1 MMSMEKI
8 ISAARTLFIIIV
20 IVLISQAVCLLVGRR
35 LRTSEPEII
44 RDTTTLTLVVHDTI
58 EVVKW
63 KERVR
68 VDTLLLAVV
77 KDSLITDTD
86 TTVSNKE
93 NVADSALVA
102 VPISQVTC
110 EGENYTAV
118 IEGFRPRLVS
128 IDIFQQTQYI
138 ETTKT
143 IPPKKWSFGLTLG
156 ASAGVFYTPKGIQP
170 GAGLGASL
178 GVTYHF

>member
-1 MMSMEKI
+1 MEG
-8 ISAARTLFIIIV
+8 ARP
-20 IVLISQAVCLLVGRR
+20 CGY
-35 LRTSEPEII
+35 TSSCICQG
-44 RDTTTLTLVVHDTI
+44 
-58 EVVKW
+58 
-63 KERVR
+63 
-68 VDTLLLAVV
+68 
-77 KDSLITDTD
+77 
-86 TTVSNKE
+86 
-93 NVADSALVA
+93 VADSALVA

-128 IDIFQQTQYI
+128 IDIIQQTQYI

-170 GAGLGASL
+170 GAGLGASV

>member
-1 MMSMEKI
+1 MMSMKKI

-20 IVLISQAVCLLVGRR
+20 VVLISQAVCLLVGRR

-68 VDTLLLAVV
+68 VDTLLLSVV
-77 KDSLITDTD
+77 KDSLTTDTD

-128 IDIFQQTQYI
+128 IDIIQQTQYI

-170 GAGLGASL
+170 GAGLGATL

>member
-20 IVLISQAVCLLVGRR
+20 VVLISRVAFSLVERR
-35 LRTSEPEII
+35 LRNVEPEII
-44 RDTTTLTLVVHDTI
+44 HDTTTLTLVVHDTI

-77 KDSLITDTD
+77 KDSLTTDTD
-86 TTVSNKE
+86 TTISNKE

-128 IDIFQQTQYI
+128 IDIIQQTQYI

-143 IPPKKWSFGLTLG
+143 ISPKKWSFGLTLG

-170 GAGLGASL
+170 GAGLGATL

>member
-20 IVLISQAVCLLVGRR
+20 VVLISQAAFSLVERR
-35 LRTSEPEII
+35 LRNVEPEII
-44 RDTTTLTLVVHDTI
+44 RDTTTMTIVVHDTI

-77 KDSLITDTD
+77 KDSLTTDAD

-102 VPISQVTC
+102 VPISQVTY

-128 IDIFQQTQYI
+128 IDIIQQTQYI

-170 GAGLGASL
+170 GAGLGATL
-178 GVTYHF
+178 GLTYHF

>member
-1 MMSMEKI
+1 MMNMEKI

-20 IVLISQAVCLLVGRR
+20 VLISQAVCLLVGRR

-77 KDSLITDTD
+77 KDSLTTDTD
-86 TTVSNKE
+86 TTISNKE

-128 IDIFQQTQYI
+128 IDIIQQTQYI

-143 IPPKKWSFGLTLG
+143 IPPRKWSFGLTLG

-170 GAGLGASL
+170 GAGLGATL

>member
-20 IVLISQAVCLLVGRR
+20 VLLISQAVCLFVGRQS
-35 LRTSEPEII
+35 RTSDPEII

-77 KDSLITDTD
+77 KDSLTTDTD

-118 IEGFRPRLVS
+118 IEGFHPRLVS
-128 IDIFQQTQYI
+128 IDIIQQTQYI

-170 GAGLGASL
+170 GAGLGATL

>member
-1 MMSMEKI
+1 MMSMKKI

-20 IVLISQAVCLLVGRR
+20 VVLISQAVCLLVGRR
-35 LRTSEPEII
+35 LGTSEPEII

-58 EVVKW
+58 EIVKW

-77 KDSLITDTD
+77 KDSLTTDAD

-93 NVADSALVA
+93 NVADSTLVA

-128 IDIFQQTQYI
+128 IDIIQQTQYI

-170 GAGLGASL
+170 GAGLGASV

>member
-20 IVLISQAVCLLVGRR
+20 VVLISQAAFSLVERR
-35 LRTSEPEII
+35 LRNVEPEII
-44 RDTTTLTLVVHDTI
+44 RDTTTMTIVVHDTI

-77 KDSLITDTD
+77 KDSLTTDAD

-102 VPISQVTC
+102 VPISQVTY

-128 IDIFQQTQYI
+128 IDIIQQTQYI

-156 ASAGVFYTPKGIQP
+156 ASAGLFYTPKGIQP
-170 GAGLGASL
+170 GAGLGATL

>member
-1 MMSMEKI
+1 MMSMKKI

-20 IVLISQAVCLLVGRR
+20 VVLISQAVCLLVGRR

-77 KDSLITDTD
+77 KDSLTTDAD

-128 IDIFQQTQYI
+128 IDIIQQTKYI
-138 ETTKT
+138 EATKT

-170 GAGLGASL
+170 GAGLGATL
-178 GVTYHF
+178 GATYHF

>member
-20 IVLISQAVCLLVGRR
+20 VVLISRAAFSLVERR
-35 LRTSEPEII
+35 SRNVEPELIH
-44 RDTTTLTLVVHDTI
+44 DTTTLTIVVHDTI

-128 IDIFQQTQYI
+128 IDIMQQTQYI

-170 GAGLGASL
+170 GAGLGATI

>member
-1 MMSMEKI
+1 MNMEKI

-20 IVLISQAVCLLVGRR
+20 VLISQAVCLLVGRR

-77 KDSLITDTD
+77 KDSLTTDTD
-86 TTVSNKE
+86 TTISNKE

-110 EGENYTAV
+110 EGENYTGV

-128 IDIFQQTQYI
+128 IDIIQQTQYI

-143 IPPKKWSFGLTLG
+143 IPPRKWSFGLTLG

-170 GAGLGASL
+170 GAGLGATL

>member
-20 IVLISQAVCLLVGRR
+20 VVLISRAAFSLVERR
-35 LRTSEPEII
+35 SRNVEPELIH
-44 RDTTTLTLVVHDTI
+44 DTTTLTIVVHDTI

-143 IPPKKWSFGLTLG
+143 IPPKKWSVGLTLG

-170 GAGLGASL
+170 GAGLGATI

>member
-1 MMSMEKI
+1 MMSMKKI

-20 IVLISQAVCLLVGRR
+20 VVLISRAVCLLVGRR
-35 LRTSEPEII
+35 LRNVEPEII
-44 RDTTTLTLVVHDTI
+44 HDTTTLTLVVHDTI

-77 KDSLITDTD
+77 KDSLTTDAD

-93 NVADSALVA
+93 NVADSTLVA

-128 IDIFQQTQYI
+128 IDIMQQTQYI

-170 GAGLGASL
+170 GAGLGASV

>member
-20 IVLISQAVCLLVGRR
+20 VLISQAVCLLVGRR

-128 IDIFQQTQYI
+128 IDIIQQTQYI

-170 GAGLGASL
+170 GAGLGASV

>member
-20 IVLISQAVCLLVGRR
+20 VVLISQAACLLVGRR
-35 LRTSEPEII
+35 LRTSDPEII

-77 KDSLITDTD
+77 KDSLTTDTD
-86 TTVSNKE
+86 TTIYNKE

-128 IDIFQQTQYI
+128 IDIIQQTQYI

-170 GAGLGASL
+170 GAGLGATL

>member
-1 MMSMEKI
+1 MSMEKI

-20 IVLISQAVCLLVGRR
+20 VVLISQAACLLVGRR
-35 LRTSEPEII
+35 LRTSDPEII

-77 KDSLITDTD
+77 KDSLTTDTD
-86 TTVSNKE
+86 TTISNKE

-128 IDIFQQTQYI
+128 IDIIQQTQYI

-143 IPPKKWSFGLTLG
+143 IPPKKGSFGLTLG

-170 GAGLGASL
+170 GAGLGATL

>member
-1 MMSMEKI
+1 MVSMEKI

-20 IVLISQAVCLLVGRR
+20 VVLISQAVCLLVGRR
-35 LRTSEPEII
+35 LRTSDPQII

-77 KDSLITDTD
+77 KDSLTTDTD

-128 IDIFQQTQYI
+128 IDIIQQTKYI

-170 GAGLGASL
+170 GAGLGATL

>member
-20 IVLISQAVCLLVGRR
+20 VVLISRVAFSLVERR
-35 LRTSEPEII
+35 LRNVEPEII
-44 RDTTTLTLVVHDTI
+44 HDTTTLTLVVHDTI

-77 KDSLITDTD
+77 KDSLTTDTD
-86 TTVSNKE
+86 TTISNKE

-128 IDIFQQTQYI
+128 IDIIQQTQYI

-170 GAGLGASL
+170 GAGLGASV

>member
-1 MMSMEKI
+1 MEKI

-20 IVLISQAVCLLVGRR
+20 VVLISQAVCLLVGRR
-35 LRTSEPEII
+35 LKTSEPEII

-63 KERVR
+63 RERVR

-77 KDSLITDTD
+77 KDSLTTDTD

-128 IDIFQQTQYI
+128 IDIIQQTQYI

-170 GAGLGASL
+170 GAGLGASV

>member
-1 MMSMEKI
+1 MMSMKKI

-20 IVLISQAVCLLVGRR
+20 VVLISQAVCLLVGRR
-35 LRTSEPEII
+35 SRTSDPEII

-77 KDSLITDTD
+77 KDSLTTDTD

-93 NVADSALVA
+93 NVADFALVA

-110 EGENYTAV
+110 EGDNYTAV

-128 IDIFQQTQYI
+128 IDIIQQTQYI

-170 GAGLGASL
+170 GAGLGATL
-178 GVTYHF
+178 GLTYHF

>member
-20 IVLISQAVCLLVGRR
+20 VVLISRAAFSLVERR
-35 LRTSEPEII
+35 SRNVEPEII
-44 RDTTTLTLVVHDTI
+44 HDTTTLTIVVHDTI

-77 KDSLITDTD
+77 KESFTTDTD
-86 TTVSNKE
+86 TTISNKE

-102 VPISQVTC
+102 IPISQVTC

-170 GAGLGASL
+170 GAGLGATI

>member
-20 IVLISQAVCLLVGRR
+20 VVLISQAARLLVGRR
-35 LRTSEPEII
+35 LRTSDPEII

-68 VDTLLLAVV
+68 VDTLLLVVV
-77 KDSLITDTD
+77 KDSLTTDTD
-86 TTVSNKE
+86 TTISNKE

-128 IDIFQQTQYI
+128 IDIIQQTQYI

-170 GAGLGASL
+170 GAGLGATL

>member
-1 MMSMEKI
+1 MNMEKI

-20 IVLISQAVCLLVGRR
+20 VLISQAVCLLVGRR

-77 KDSLITDTD
+77 KDSLTTDTD
-86 TTVSNKE
+86 TTISNKE

-128 IDIFQQTQYI
+128 IDIIQQTQYI

-143 IPPKKWSFGLTLG
+143 IPPRKWSFGLTLG

-170 GAGLGASL
+170 GAGLGATL

>member
-20 IVLISQAVCLLVGRR
+20 VVLISQAVCLLVGRR

-77 KDSLITDTD
+77 KDPLTTDTD

-128 IDIFQQTQYI
+128 IDIIQQTQYI

-170 GAGLGASL
+170 GAGLGASV

>member
-20 IVLISQAVCLLVGRR
+20 VVLISRAAFSLVERQSR
-35 LRTSEPEII
+35 NVEPEII
-44 RDTTTLTLVVHDTI
+44 HDTTTLTIVVHDTI

-77 KDSLITDTD
+77 KESFTTDTD
-86 TTVSNKE
+86 TTISNKE

-170 GAGLGASL
+170 GAGLGATI

>member
-1 MMSMEKI
+1 MMSMKKI

-20 IVLISQAVCLLVGRR
+20 VVLISQAVCL
-35 LRTSEPEII
+35 P
-44 RDTTTLTLVVHDTI
+44 
-58 EVVKW
+58 
-63 KERVR
+63 
-68 VDTLLLAVV
+68 
-77 KDSLITDTD
+77 TDTD

-110 EGENYTAV
+110 EGDNYTAV

-128 IDIFQQTQYI
+128 IDIIQQTQYI

-170 GAGLGASL
+170 GAGLGATL

>member
-20 IVLISQAVCLLVGRR
+20 VVLISQAVCLLVGRR

-77 KDSLITDTD
+77 KDSLTTETD

-128 IDIFQQTQYI
+128 IDIIQQTKYI

-170 GAGLGASL
+170 GAGLGATL

>member
-20 IVLISQAVCLLVGRR
+20 VVLISQAVCLLVGRR

-77 KDSLITDTD
+77 KDSLTTDTD
-86 TTVSNKE
+86 TTISNKE

-128 IDIFQQTQYI
+128 IDIIQQTQYI

-170 GAGLGASL
+170 GAGLGASV

>member
-20 IVLISQAVCLLVGRR
+20 VVLISQAVCLLVGRR

-77 KDSLITDTD
+77 KDSLTTDTD

-93 NVADSALVA
+93 SVADSALVA

-128 IDIFQQTQYI
+128 IDIIQQTQYI

-170 GAGLGASL
+170 GAGLGATL

>member
-1 MMSMEKI
+1 MMSMKKI

-20 IVLISQAVCLLVGRR
+20 VVLISRVAFSLVERR
-35 LRTSEPEII
+35 LRNVEPEII

-63 KERVR
+63 RERVR

-102 VPISQVTC
+102 APISQVTC

-128 IDIFQQTQYI
+128 IDIIQQTQYI

-170 GAGLGASL
+170 GAGLGASV

>member
-1 MMSMEKI
+1 MMNMEKI

-20 IVLISQAVCLLVGRR
+20 VLISQAVCLLVGRR

-128 IDIFQQTQYI
+128 IDIIQQTQYI

-170 GAGLGASL
+170 GAGLGASV

>member
-1 MMSMEKI
+1 MMSMKKI

-44 RDTTTLTLVVHDTI
+44 RDTTTLTLVVRDTI

-77 KDSLITDTD
+77 KDSLTTDTD

-128 IDIFQQTQYI
+128 IDIIQQTQYI

-170 GAGLGASL
+170 GAGLGATL

>member
-20 IVLISQAVCLLVGRR
+20 VVLISRAAFSLVERR
-35 LRTSEPEII
+35 SRNVEPEII
-44 RDTTTLTLVVHDTI
+44 HDTTTLTIVVHDTI

-77 KDSLITDTD
+77 KDSLITDMD

-128 IDIFQQTQYI
+128 IDIMQQTQYI

-170 GAGLGASL
+170 GAGLGASV

>member
-1 MMSMEKI
+1 MMSMKKI

-20 IVLISQAVCLLVGRR
+20 VVLISQAVCLLVGRR

-44 RDTTTLTLVVHDTI
+44 RDTTTLTIVVHDTI

-77 KDSLITDTD
+77 KDSLTTDTD
-86 TTVSNKE
+86 TTISNKE

-128 IDIFQQTQYI
+128 IDIIQQTQYI

-170 GAGLGASL
+170 GAGLGATL

>member
-20 IVLISQAVCLLVGRR
+20 VVLISQAVCLLVGRR

-68 VDTLLLAVV
+68 IDTLLLAVV
-77 KDSLITDTD
+77 KDSLTTDTD

-93 NVADSALVA
+93 SVADSALVA

-128 IDIFQQTQYI
+128 IDIIQQTQYI

-170 GAGLGASL
+170 GAGLGATL

>member
-1 MMSMEKI
+1 MMSMKKI

-20 IVLISQAVCLLVGRR
+20 VVLISQAVCLLVGRR
-35 LRTSEPEII
+35 SRTSDPEII

-77 KDSLITDTD
+77 KDSLTTDTD

-128 IDIFQQTQYI
+128 IDIIQQTKYI
-138 ETTKT
+138 ETTKM

-170 GAGLGASL
+170 GAGLGATL

>member
-1 MMSMEKI
+1 MEKI

-20 IVLISQAVCLLVGRR
+20 VVLISQAVCLLVGRR

-77 KDSLITDTD
+77 KDSLTTDTD
-86 TTVSNKE
+86 TTISNKE

-128 IDIFQQTQYI
+128 IDIIQQTQYI

-170 GAGLGASL
+170 GAGLGASV

>member
-1 MMSMEKI
+1 MMNMEKI

-20 IVLISQAVCLLVGRR
+20 VLISQAVCLLVGRR

-77 KDSLITDTD
+77 KDSLTTDTD
-86 TTVSNKE
+86 TTISNKE

-118 IEGFRPRLVS
+118 IEGFHPRLVS
-128 IDIFQQTQYI
+128 IDIIQQTQYI

-143 IPPKKWSFGLTLG
+143 IPPRKWSFGLTLG

-170 GAGLGASL
+170 GAGLGATL

>member
-20 IVLISQAVCLLVGRR
+20 VVLISQAVCLLVGRR
-35 LRTSEPEII
+35 LRTSDPEII

-77 KDSLITDTD
+77 KDSLTTDAD

-102 VPISQVTC
+102 VPISQVTY

-128 IDIFQQTQYI
+128 IDIIQQTKYI

-170 GAGLGASL
+170 GAGLGATL